1 MCERIGFNQN
11 GLISFRG
18 IGIAADAKDEHTTKM
33 NSIITTITTT
43 MTTAAKDVAP
53 AWGVT
58 DLDGFLA
65 ALMER
70 MQVEKKAPKRA
81 GKKVEKVEEA
91 PKAEEKA
98 EEKEEKGSVKSG
110 GERKRVVSKKMKEA
124 FLALPGATEEKL
136 GEVMKAYKSA
146 AEVTSFEAFARSALG
161 LDAPAAAPKK
171 EKKPKK
177 EKSGRLDKWTPTA
190 SKQFKTIVE
199 ENGGTLSD
207 ELKKEFVTW
216 LDGLADAEYADG
228 SIAGHMR
235 AFVGTKVAA
244 KPAAAPAPAP
254 AADEEDEELEEFT
267 FEGETLLKGVESG
280 KIYRPTEE
288 AGDVLI
294 GYAGKG
300 RFTEVAK

>member
-1 MCERIGFNQN
+1 M
-11 GLISFRG
+11 ISFRG
-18 IGIAADAKDEHTTKM
+18 IGIAVDAKDEHTTKM
-33 NSIITTITTT
+33 NTIITTITTT

-81 GKKVEKVEEA
+81 AK
-91 PKAEEKA
+91 KAEEKKEDEKTEEKT
-98 EEKEEKGSVKSG
+98 EEKEEKGSVKSDG
-110 GERKRVVSKKMKEA
+110 ARKRVVSKKMKEA

-136 GEVMKAYKSA
+136 GEVMKAYKVA

-161 LDAPAAAPKK
+161 LDAPEAAPKK

-207 ELKKEFVTW
+207 ELKKEFVAW
-216 LDGLADAEYADG
+216 LDGLADAEFADG

-254 AADEEDEELEEFT
+254 AAEEEDEELEEFT
-267 FEGETLLKGVESG
+267 FEGETLLKGVDSG

>member
-1 MCERIGFNQN
+1 M
-11 GLISFRG
+11 
-18 IGIAADAKDEHTTKM
+18 DAKDEHTTKM
-33 NSIITTITTT
+33 NTIITTITTT

-70 MQVEKKAPKRA
+70 MQVEKKAPKKA
-81 GKKVEKVEEA
+81 AKKVVEEKKEEAKVEVEKV
-91 PKAEEKA
+91 

-136 GEVMKAYKSA
+136 GAVMKAYKSA
-146 AEVTSFEAFARSALG
+146 AEVTSFEAFARSELG

-216 LDGLADAEYADG
+216 LDGLADAEYAEG

-254 AADEEDEELEEFT
+254 AAEEEDEELEEFT